1 MTLQPATPGRPRGA
15 ALMAVLWLI
24 AILAMACMATL
35 RVISFDMELATSKIH
50 GSRARQIA
58 EMGIAVGSNPAVK
71 RSDPILRQLNEE
83 SGEGFE
89 VKVISE
95 GGRFNIN
102 RILIQEDKALLRS
115 IFMEWGL
122 ELEVAQEIADA
133 LGDWIDADDD
143 ESLNGA
149 EKGYYEQEGRI
160 NQPFNRPFYDL
171 SEVSLVRG
179 MNLVEAVRPDWR
191 DWFTIWSSGGLDIN
205 EAPAELIAAAAE
217 MPVANAE
224 IIPETVRGTDGIRD
238 TIDDSPLSLEAA
250 LDLLGISTEA
260 RPDLARRFAVN
271 DSTTRIE
278 STGYADGAKRK
289 INVIVRNRTG
299 RPALLERTEEII
311 P

>member
-1 MTLQPATPGRPRGA
+1 
-15 ALMAVLWLI
+15 MAVLWLI

-35 RVISFDMELATSKIH
+35 RVISFDMELASSKIH

-58 EMGIAVGSNPAVK
+58 EMGIAIGSNPAVK
-71 RSDPILRQLNEE
+71 RSDPLLRQLDEE
-83 SGEGFE
+83 LGEGFE
-89 VKVISE
+89 VKIISE

-102 RILIQEDKALLRS
+102 HIILQDDKALLRS
-115 IFMEWGL
+115 IFMDWGL

-133 LGDWIDADDD
+133 LGDWVDPDDD
-143 ESLNGA
+143 VALNGA
-149 EKGYYEQEGRI
+149 EKAYYEKEGRI

-191 DWFTIWSSGGLDIN
+191 NWFTIWSSGGLDLN

-217 MPVANAE
+217 MPVASAE

-238 TIDDSPLSLEAA
+238 TTDDSPLTREAA
-250 LDLLGISTEA
+250 LDLLGISAES
-260 RPDLARRFAVN
+260 RPDLARRFSVN

-278 STGYADGAKRK
+278 SIGYADGAKRK